1 MNITVDT
8 GATYRLLENALKE
21 MGYTV
26 VLSHED
32 EQLIVTYS
40 SPSGNSWRTR
50 AAHIRYPFTSATAHS
65 LSVDKAAAY
74 EFAHH
79 ASVPVPTT
87 HLVDIVDS
95 LDGAA
100 VTRLITEHAP
110 LVVKPNDS
118 SLSQGLSLNI
128 FTHQELT
135 QAVQVARQVKRSDVL
150 VQEQVTG
157 EELRFIIIK
166 GKVVAALLRQTP
178 RVIGD
183 GVSSV
188 KELIEAENQ
197 VRRTLRF
204 PYITYP
210 ELDDSLIDD
219 SFFTRTDILKV
230 NEVLELSRATM
241 IKNGCS
247 VFEILDT
254 VHPSY
259 VQDVERL
266 AEPIGADFF
275 VADFLIKDHTVPATP
290 TNHWFLEFN
299 VSPVL
304 KLCYGCRDGNMFDIV
319 PLVAKLI
326 DERLS

>member
-1 MNITVDT
+1 MNLAVDT

-21 MGYTV
+21 IGYTV
-26 VLSHED
+26 ALSYED
-32 EQLIVTYS
+32 EQLIVTYT
-40 SPSGNSWRTR
+40 SPGGASWRTR

-74 EFAHH
+74 EFVDH
-79 ASVPVPTT
+79 AGVPVPAT
-87 HLVDIVDS
+87 HLIDIVDS
-95 LDGAA
+95 LDGTA
-100 VTRLITEHAP
+100 VTQLIAQHAP

-118 SLSQGLSLNI
+118 SLSQGLTLNVS
-128 FTHQELT
+128 THQELT
-135 QAVQVARQVKRSDVL
+135 RAVQIARQVKRSDVL

-157 EELRFIIIK
+157 EELRFVIIK

-183 GVSSV
+183 GASTVQ
-188 KELIEAENQ
+188 ELIETENQ

-210 ELDDSLIDD
+210 ELDDSLIDA
-219 SFFTRTDILKV
+219 SFFTRTDVLKSG
-230 NEVLELSRATM
+230 EVLELSRATM

-259 VQDVERL
+259 IEDVERL

-290 TNHWFLEFN
+290 ANHWFLEFN

-304 KLCYGCRDGNMFDIV
+304 KLCYGCRDGKMFDIV
-319 PLVAKLI
+319 PLVAQLI

>member
-1 MNITVDT
+1 MNLTDDP

-26 VLSHED
+26 ALSSE
-32 EQLIVTYS
+32 EGQLIVTYTA
-40 SPSGNSWRTR
+40 PSGDSWRTR

-79 ASVPVPTT
+79 AGVPVPAT
-87 HLVDIVDS
+87 HLVDIVDT
-95 LDGAA
+95 LDSGA
-100 VTRLITEHAP
+100 ITQLLDSHSP

-118 SLSQGLSLNI
+118 SLSQGLSLNVQ
-128 FTHQELT
+128 THQELT
-135 QAVQVARQVKRSDVL
+135 YAVQLARRVKRSDVL

-157 EELRFIIIK
+157 EEVRFIIIK
-166 GKVVAALLRQTP
+166 GRVVAALLRQTP
-178 RVIGD
+178 RIIGD
-183 GVSSV
+183 GVRSV
-188 KELIEAENQ
+188 KELIQVENQ
-197 VRRTLRF
+197 ARRALHLPF
-204 PYITYP
+204 ITYP
-210 ELDDSLIDD
+210 ELDASLIDD
-219 SFFTRTDILKV
+219 SYFSRTDILK
-230 NEVLELSRATM
+230 NGEVLELSRATM

-247 VFEILDT
+247 VFEILDA
-254 VHPSY
+254 VHASY
-259 VQDVERL
+259 IDDVERL

-275 VADFLIKDHTVPATP
+275 VADFLIKDYSVQATP
-290 TNHWFLEFN
+290 ANHWFLEFN

-304 KLCYGCRDGNMFDIV
+304 KLCYGCRDGKMFDIV